1 MEAIAALL
9 LMLRRIPLMMSVKLT
24 RPNLDK
30 PEIEGRCR
38 LEIHM
43 TNNRPP
49 ILPRTSADHC
59 LPLAQE
65 NRMRTLSLDLYD
77 FTRTCTYLILISLLP
92 VLASNSA
99 YQRYPARS
107 HVLLVP
113 PIFFS
118 FLVIVVA
125 NRYKVII
132 IGDSGVGK
140 TNLLGRWMEDKFNA
154 TSATINVEFATKSF
168 QVSNKVVKVQLWD
181 TGALCSSFA

>member
-1 MEAIAALL
+1 
-9 LMLRRIPLMMSVKLT
+9 
-24 RPNLDK
+24 
-30 PEIEGRCR
+30 
-38 LEIHM
+38 
-43 TNNRPP
+43 
-49 ILPRTSADHC
+49 
-59 LPLAQE
+59 
-65 NRMRTLSLDLYD
+65 
-77 FTRTCTYLILISLLP
+77 
-92 VLASNSA
+92 
-99 YQRYPARS
+99 
-107 HVLLVP
+107 VP